1 MYQELVTLSLAKDPL
16 RFTNNQ
22 CIWLL
27 DHVGDPNSKI
37 RDQLVYSLFARGFQT
52 PGFTKHQK
60 KLLADLAT
68 QRAQLFDG
76 IDNPQSDKV
85 FTRTFTALL
94 GALFLDTDAREPFL
108 TIKQRNTW
116 LDWAINYLR
125 LEQDWRGFIPEKGW
139 AHAVAHGSDL
149 ASAAV
154 AHPKVIPAQ
163 IKQALAII
171 PNILS
176 WQKTPFLDDEKER
189 LATII
194 QTASRSPQV
203 QLKQITSVLAKT
215 DQQRW
220 ADYDQNPSNL
230 SAYYRLS
237 AWKRILTSLYFIAPP
252 LRPEV
257 LPSIERYFRKM
268 GYTE

>member
-16 RFTNNQ
+16 HFTDNQ

-27 DHVGDPNSKI
+27 DHVGDPKSKI

-52 PGFTKHQK
+52 PGFRKDQR
-60 KLLADLAT
+60 KLLADVAT

-94 GALFLDTDAREPFL
+94 GALFLDADAREPFL
-108 TIKQRNTW
+108 TTRQRNTW
-116 LDWAINYLR
+116 LNWAVNYLR

-149 ASAAV
+149 VSAAI
-154 AHPKVIPAQ
+154 AHPKVTPAQ

-176 WQKTPFLDDEKER
+176 RQKTPFLDDEEER

-194 QTASRSPQV
+194 QTASRSSQV
-203 QLKQITSVLAKT
+203 QLKQISSVLAET
-215 DQQRW
+215 DQQR
-220 ADYDQNPSNL
+220 
-230 SAYYRLS
+230 
-237 AWKRILTSLYFIAPP
+237 
-252 LRPEV
+252 
-257 LPSIERYFRKM
+257 
-268 GYTE
+268 